1 MNPWHDIEM
10 GAKAPEVVT
19 ALIEIP
25 KGSKTKF
32 ELDKDSG
39 LLKVD
44 RVLHSAVHYP
54 AHYGFIPQSFCDDKD
69 PLDVLILG
77 QAEVYPLSLIEVR
90 PIGYMGM
97 IDGGEGDDKVIAV
110 HKDDPYMK
118 EINDISDLPQHLVKE
133 IKHFFETYKDLEGKK
148 VEIKG
153 FFGKAEA
160 HKIVLEAKELYQ
172 KMKHELIKK

>member
-1 MNPWHDIEM
+1 MNPWHDIEI
-10 GAKAPEVVT
+10 GDKAPEVVT
-19 ALIEIP
+19 ALVEIP

-110 HKDDPYMK
+110 HKDDPMMK

-133 IKHFFETYKDLEGKK
+133 IRHFFETYKDLEGKK
-148 VEIKG
+148 VEITG
-153 FFGKAEA
+153 FHGKAEA
-160 HKIVLEAKELYQ
+160 LKIVVAAKELYQ